1 MELWFLEVRN
11 RRECNR
17 EEGIEGG
24 IRDVERLSVAASSW
38 AGKRKTFIMV
48 LFGRMTINK
57 NNTCGSQKTR
67 RILNIFTTK
76 K

>member
-11 RRECNR
+11 RRECNG
-17 EEGIEGG
+17 EGGIEGG

-38 AGKRKTFIMV
+38 AGKRKTFIMI
-48 LFGRMTINK
+48 LFGGITINK
-57 NNTCGSQKTR
+57 NNICGSQKTR